1 MRFSDVIGV
10 KVCRETSMDRCDNF
24 AIECKDVPKVG
35 VRFRAKRIREGI
47 EVPRP
52 GGGSMS
58 SMTIPPD
65 RLKLLWSEV
74 GGRLPTPC
82 SLWGIRVGN
91 RDMIIESCAW
101 QSLSASVHCDT
112 TVVDCE
118 LSASPRADRLAP

>member
-1 MRFSDVIGV
+1 
-10 KVCRETSMDRCDNF
+10 
-24 AIECKDVPKVG
+24 
-35 VRFRAKRIREGI
+35 
-47 EVPRP
+47 
-52 GGGSMS
+52 MS

-118 LSASPRADRLAP
+118 LSASPRADRVAP